1 MTAARVYAGITEQ
14 NLKQVYSDPYIATV
28 GHDHRP
34 ASPVIHPLATYLTA
48 TVNGTFAGAFLAIR
62 TTALNIDLHAL
73 LLRDS
78 VQHSRHLGMACLQW
92 AFDNHPIERV
102 TALVIEGLEA
112 AKNYCL
118 KLGFE
123 YEGFQRDAVMQG
135 GILKGVHMLGMTRAD
150 WSSK

>member
-1 MTAARVYAGITEQ
+1 MQAALVYEGITEQ
-14 NLKQVYSDPYIATV
+14 HLEQVYSDPYIAKV

-48 TVNGTFAGAFLAIR
+48 TVNGAFAGAFLAIR

-78 VQHSRHLGMACLQW
+78 VRHSRRLGMACLQW
-92 AFDNHPIERV
+92 AFETHPIERV
-102 TALVIEGLEA
+102 TALVIEGLES

-118 KLGFE
+118 RLGFA
-123 YEGFQRDAVMQG
+123 YEGYQRHAVMQH
-135 GILKGVHMLGMTRAD
+135 GILKGIHMLGMTRAD
-150 WSSK
+150 WSQQ